1 MFYRTCRRILPL
13 TLALLLIISCVPIA
27 YTADFSDVARS
38 HWAYSYIHDAVDRKL
53 IQGYGDRRFHPEEP
67 VSVQAFLSM
76 VCRTDG
82 LDDRQLQSGSNWAD
96 PAVAYGSY
104 FGWFEP
110 KELGVRTASISRE
123 FATQLLICAFYPEAV
138 GLGEELTFRDQDA
151 ISPKRLP

>member
-1 MFYRTCRRILPL
+1 MFYRICRRILPL

-27 YTADFSDVARS
+27 YTADFSDVPRS

-82 LDDRQLQSGSNWAD
+82 CIWRTVTAERRGA
-96 PAVAYGSY
+96 
-104 FGWFEP
+104 
-110 KELGVRTASISRE
+110 LG
-123 FATQLLICAFYPEAV
+123 
-138 GLGEELTFRDQDA
+138 
-151 ISPKRLP
+151 